1 MLPTVLTAMGVIA
14 AVLLLPPRGIR
25 ATLRGR
31 RWQARLP
38 ALPDTL
44 IELLQAQ
51 DDEELTDEFTAW
63 AAQVVMP
70 RMRRS
75 RPTSRGIDATTT
87 RAPGAAVMA
96 HTKPARRAYGIAA
109 REAPGAYTVKR
120 PVSRVRL
127 NGSQPIPQSHEA
139 DVSR

>member
-1 MLPTVLTAMGVIA
+1 M
-14 AVLLLPPRGIR
+14 
-25 ATLRGR
+25 
-31 RWQARLP
+31 
-38 ALPDTL
+38 

-87 RAPGAAVMA
+87 RAPGTAVMA
-96 HTKPARRAYGIAA
+96 HTKPAALIGFVLAVVQKSLRNSGPRSA
-109 REAPGAYTVKR
+109 RSVYCEKAGFTGEAQRFTANSAV
-120 PVSRVRL
+120 
-127 NGSQPIPQSHEA
+127 A
-139 DVSR
+139 